1 MAVVNL
7 EILLKLPKNPGD
19 GESVHVI
26 DEVDVSQDGDG
37 DPLRLGHL
45 AQFILGGRLD
55 ARGRVRVFHV
65 GSEFLFLRFDPKIP
79 KQRSV
84 TFKVYGW
91 FPGLSEKLGMEN

>member
-37 DPLRLGHL
+37 DLPGEHKNFVILDFQLWKAVSL
-45 AQFILGGRLD
+45 AF
-55 ARGRVRVFHV
+55 F
-65 GSEFLFLRFDPKIP
+65 E
-79 KQRSV
+79 
-84 TFKVYGW
+84 
-91 FPGLSEKLGMEN
+91 LS

>member
-37 DPLRLGHL
+37 DPLKLVDV
-45 AQFILGGRLD
+45 AQVILGGPLD
-55 ARGRVRVFHV
+55 SRGRGRVFHV
-65 GSEFLFLRFDPKIP
+65 RSEFVFLRFDPK
-79 KQRSV
+79 QRRVPSSV
-84 TFKVYGW
+84 RCTDG
-91 FPGLSEKLGMEN
+91 FPG